1 MTGQPREVDVL
12 IVGAGPAGLAA
23 GAELAAADAGRVEIL
38 EREQEAGGIPRHC
51 HHGGFGGR
59 LDRSAYAWASAAG
72 SAYARKGTTGPDFA
86 RRGVKLPGYPLQV
99 PVPDEILQSVPLT
112 FLSMDP
118 PDH

>member
-59 LDRSAYAWASAAG
+59 LERSAYAWASAAG

-86 RRGVKLPGYPLQV
+86 RRGVAAAVAAGAALRTGVTAVSYTHL
-99 PVPDEILQSVPLT
+99 
-112 FLSMDP
+112 
-118 PDH
+118 